1 MAMGPTLKKKPG
13 LEIRLNH
20 KVGGSGRETKEGERG
35 REGKRVRDWGW
46 EREKS
51 KKEEEEVER
60 GRLKRQTVGERGTD
74 TPN

>member
-1 MAMGPTLKKKPG
+1 MWECKLWLWLMVMGLILKKKFG
-13 LEIRLNH
+13 LEIRLNY

-51 KKEEEEVER
+51 KKEEEEEEER
-60 GRLKRQTVGERGTD
+60 GCLKR
-74 TPN
+74 